1 MPFGRDGEGYAG
13 AAGATIGRAAG
24 SPPLHE
30 PRDELRHRSGE
41 GRRPHRAPDARRVWR
56 ARPHLV
62 LRNVRVAWGA
72 NRQDDWSH
80 ALECHDVAPLTLEG
94 FQGGAA
100 RESLADRR
108 LE

>member
-1 MPFGRDGEGYAG
+1 M
-13 AAGATIGRAAG
+13 
-24 SPPLHE
+24 
-30 PRDELRHRSGE
+30 
-41 GRRPHRAPDARRVWR
+41 
-56 ARPHLV
+56 

-72 NRQDDWSH
+72 NCQDDWSH